1 MFSGSRRQLWFANS
15 CTSPVETLK
24 MGLSQNW
31 GYPRMIL
38 DRHLRSGKHIIFF
51 FILNWGLR
59 VFRATQ
65 ANCSHF
71 GWRSKSFS
79 ATMRGVAGRPAVA
92 AVATP
97 CRGAAGGAG
106 GNSFLDVNSIEDWSG
121 GLSVFWR
128 CFCWW
133 ISSQFGRGCV
143 RTQFCSFWNLDNFL
157 SSFDV
162 LVRTASVASLFSKDS
177 NFWLS

>member
-1 MFSGSRRQLWFANS
+1 
-15 CTSPVETLK
+15 
-24 MGLSQNW
+24 
-31 GYPRMIL
+31 MIL

-121 GLSVFWR
+121 GLSVFEGV
-128 CFCWW
+128 FVGGYLH
-133 ISSQFGRGCV
+133 SSEGDVFKLNFVLFGI
-143 RTQFCSFWNLDNFL
+143 
-157 SSFDV
+157 
-162 LVRTASVASLFSKDS
+162 
-177 NFWLS
+177 